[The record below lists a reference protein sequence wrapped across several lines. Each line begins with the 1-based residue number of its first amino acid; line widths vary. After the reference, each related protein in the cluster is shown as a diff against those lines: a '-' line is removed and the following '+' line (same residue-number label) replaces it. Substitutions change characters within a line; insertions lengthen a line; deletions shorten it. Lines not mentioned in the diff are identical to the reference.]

1 MIVIRGPMVINM
13 IGICKIITLLFLSI
27 MIKCTELYVVDPRAI
42 FDTNSRLALEIS
54 RGVEVYVGE

>member
-1 MIVIRGPMVINM
+1 MVINM
-13 IGICKIITLLFLSI
+13 IDICKIITLLFLSI